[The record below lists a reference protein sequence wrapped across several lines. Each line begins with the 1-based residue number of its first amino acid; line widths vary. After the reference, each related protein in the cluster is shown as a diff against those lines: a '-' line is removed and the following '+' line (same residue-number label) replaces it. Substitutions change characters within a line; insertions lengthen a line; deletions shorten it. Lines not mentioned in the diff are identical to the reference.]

1 MRPKKKEAAVL
12 PQRPESREETP
23 KEGICDKSMPH
34 RNNIHLRPMKCKVFL
49 RPGIEIAD
57 SATFLPQRGAGRFR
71 LCCKILMGNNA
82 LHVGYLSA
90 PYRLFTN

>member
-1 MRPKKKEAAVL
+1 VL

-49 RPGIEIAD
+49 RLGIEIAD
-57 SATFLPQRGAGRFR
+57 SATFLPQRGAGRS
-71 LCCKILMGNNA
+71 
-82 LHVGYLSA
+82 GYVARFSWETMH
-90 PYRLFTN
+90 YM